1 MFRFLLAA
9 VFSMTLAT
17 PAFASGPLY
26 DLSGQVAPEG
36 KAAVS
41 LFGANSPFQA
51 HTECDDSGRF
61 QFRKL
66 RAGAYTIVV
75 NIAGHGEARQTAEI
89 GPRTADSRR
98 RVFLN
103 LHFTDADFVF
113 DDMVRRQYSISTAQL
128 AIPDKALNDY
138 REAFNDLEKHDAA
151 RATKRLEQ
159 AVELAPQF
167 VDAWNELGTIEYQ
180 TGQYERAEKCFRSAL
195 QQDPSAYEPLVNL
208 GGVLITN
215 HNPDDALMYN
225 QDAVLMRPNDALAN
239 SQLGLTYFMVNNF
252 DLAVKY
258 LEIARRLDPA
268 HFSRPQLVLAE
279 IHLRRGENA
288 AAADAME
295 DFLRYHPDYPT
306 AAKMREVIGKL
317 RQAQGNDGGAEQ
329 PVSPSPSARRP

>member
-167 VDAWNELGTIEYQ
+167 VDAWNELGTIEYAP
-180 TGQYERAEKCFRSAL
+180 RN
-195 QQDPSAYEPLVNL
+195 V
-208 GGVLITN
+208 
-215 HNPDDALMYN
+215 
-225 QDAVLMRPNDALAN
+225 
-239 SQLGLTYFMVNNF
+239 
-252 DLAVKY
+252 
-258 LEIARRLDPA
+258 
-268 HFSRPQLVLAE
+268 
-279 IHLRRGENA
+279 
-288 AAADAME
+288 
-295 DFLRYHPDYPT
+295 
-306 AAKMREVIGKL
+306 
-317 RQAQGNDGGAEQ
+317 
-329 PVSPSPSARRP
+329 SARLCSRTRRPTSRWSTWAAC